1 MSKDY
6 DFRRKKLR
14 GWKRKVKEVE
24 QWKSSYMN
32 IDMGT
37 FTERK
42 RDYVKLWGCT
52 FYSLNKYTLPFWY
65 KRLIIE
71 SLIEIYDSWKQSLD
85 ELNEFYYLKV
95 WIFEGDMMHSQVVA
109 SYRGMLTFY
118 DNTFSEMEKVKTLP
132 NELATVNA
140 ASLLWHKSLFLIP
153 WSENELVQDERDGIY
168 TSEEI
173 QKLKKSAYA
182 IKNERDDTIF
192 LIKED
197 DVWLGEQ

>member
-6 DFRRKKLR
+6 DFRRKKLP

-32 IDMGT
+32 IDMET
-37 FTERK
+37 FTEK
-42 RDYVKLWGCT
+42 TRDYVKLWGCT